1 MAQKGSRQNP
11 YSSSEYSSIC
21 ATSDW
26 YGGWV
31 EFGTTS
37 SSSKYYI
44 TNMGEQI
51 SEMNGGVLGS
61 EERPFAYSVFN
72 EMRNLDIWTGGWVL
86 PNPSDPSPRVT
97 TYHTASNEI
106 FGEIN
111 LIPLGEEENPFLAR
125 VYNEMAVNGIW
136 LGGWVLYDA
145 GNKDYIGSMYGGGSG
160 SGCGCG
166 CGCGC
171 GSGNT
176 LIAGEVTIRPNGLP
190 VHNELVI
197 TWGAGTFSGLQAG
210 PSLSAILRNYITLS
224 ETSVTALWESPY
236 RVAINANVRELV
248 NGVYMLFPFTVYY
261 DIPGTYRG

>member
-72 EMRNLDIWTGGWVL
+72 EMRNIDIWTGGWVL
-86 PNPSDPSPRVT
+86 PNPNNPSPRVT

-111 LIPLGEEENPFLAR
+111 LIPLGEEDNPFLAR
-125 VYNEMAVNGIW
+125 VYNEMVVNEIW

-160 SGCGCG
+160 SGCGSG
-166 CGCGC
+166 SGSGDNTGC
-171 GSGNT
+171 GSGSGNNNGSGTGMVLPGFGYLNIVDEVNEKNYPITVSWKYGLAAPGGTSITAT
-176 LIAGEVTIRPNGLP
+176 LDDENGPTPRAEWFKLYTM
-190 VHNELVI
+190 LVSCGSKSI
-197 TWGAGTFSGLQAG
+197 E
-210 PSLSAILRNYITLS
+210 Y
-224 ETSVTALWESPY
+224 SVPE
-236 RVAINANVRELV
+236 IFRE
-248 NGVYMLFPFTVYY
+248 
-261 DIPGTYRG
+261 